1 MPASPEGAASL
12 ALAGAPLLVVL
23 GLMLAL
29 RWPAAWAG
37 LAGLAVAVAVAVFG
51 FGLGLAR
58 LPALGLAG
66 SLGGAGLE
74 ALFTTAT
81 ILWIVFPALALY
93 ELQSRSG
100 ALATLRTAISRLSGR
115 PRTQVLMVAWF
126 FGLFMEGAAGF
137 GAPVAL
143 TAPLLVALGHPPVR
157 AVTLALLGHAAGV
170 SFGALGTP
178 VLAQEALTGVAAAAI
193 ARDTAVLHVLAGW
206 SLLAALVWMADDGP
220 PEPRDWLTALLAAGC
235 FYVPFVALAFLAGPE
250 LPTVGGALVGAALFA
265 VIVRRE
271 RFGKTGVPA
280 AELARAA
287 APYLIVVALVL
298 ATRLWPWARTTLRE
312 VEIAWSLG
320 GVFGGAIQPLYH
332 AGSLLLLGF
341 LLGGLV
347 QHRTMADLGGAAA
360 AAGRR
365 LGAVALALAV
375 MLALSRVMVHGG
387 LISALGAGVVAV
399 GVYWPLFAPGLGA
412 LGSFVTGSATASN
425 ILFTPFQQTA
435 AAQLGLS
442 VQMLA
447 AGQGY
452 GAAVGNI
459 ICPHNAIAGAAT
471 VGLQGREGEILRRT
485 APAALAA
492 AALGGVALYGL
503 SRLAGP

>member
-1 MPASPEGAASL
+1 G
-12 ALAGAPLLVVL
+12 LV
-23 GLMLAL
+23 
-29 RWPAAWAG
+29 
-37 LAGLAVAVAVAVFG
+37 GLAVAVAAALFV
-51 FGLGLAR
+51 FGLGVTR
-58 LPALGLAG
+58 LPAFGPAG
-66 SLGGAGLE
+66 SLGGAALE

-81 ILWIVFPALALY
+81 ILWIVLPALALY

-100 ALATLRTAISRLSGR
+100 ALATLRAAISRLSVR
-115 PRTQVLMVAWF
+115 PRTQVLLVAFF

-143 TAPLLVALGHPPVR
+143 TAPLLAALGHPPIR

-178 VLAQEALTGVAAAAI
+178 VLAQETLTGLSGAAI
-193 ARDTAVLHVLAGW
+193 ARDTALLHVLAGW
-206 SLLAALVWMADDGP
+206 TLLVALVWLADDHP
-220 PEPRDWLTALLAAGC
+220 PRARDWLTAALAAAC
-235 FYVPFVALAFLAGPE
+235 FYVPFLATAVFTGPE
-250 LPTVGGALVGAALFA
+250 LPTVAGALIGAGVFA
-265 VIVRRE
+265 VLIRRE
-271 RFGKTGVPA
+271 RSADAEVPA
-280 AELARAA
+280 AALARAA

-298 ATRLWPWARTTLRE
+298 LTRLWPLVREVLRS

-320 GVFGGAIQPLYH
+320 GTFGGAVQPLYH
-332 AGSLLLLGF
+332 SGSLLVLGF

-347 QHRTMADLGGAAA
+347 QRRTMGQVAEAAI

-365 LGAVALALAV
+365 LGGVALALVV

-387 LISALGAGVVAV
+387 LIAALGAGVTVV
-399 GVYWPLFAPGLGA
+399 GGYWPLFAPSLGA

-425 ILFTPFQQTA
+425 ILLTPFQQTA

-442 VQMLA
+442 AQLLA
-447 AGQGY
+447 SGQGY

-459 ICPHNAIAGAAT
+459 ICPHNVIAGAAT

-485 APAALAA
+485 APPAVA
-492 AALGGVALYGL
+492 AALLGGVILVWLTA
-503 SRLAGP
+503 S